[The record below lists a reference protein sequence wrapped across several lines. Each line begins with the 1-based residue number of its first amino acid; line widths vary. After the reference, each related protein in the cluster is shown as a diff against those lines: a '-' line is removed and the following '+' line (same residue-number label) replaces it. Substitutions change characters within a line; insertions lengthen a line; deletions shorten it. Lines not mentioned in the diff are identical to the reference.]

1 MAMYVQTAEWSAGAV
16 GSSRRQVNPGSKVG
30 RSRAALAT
38 GGASTGSA
46 GNGGSSMSASTALAK
61 KEKKWDKLVERILA
75 AERRTSVSRRRTGSG
90 RRAMESSR
98 VSPMLFRWF
107 LCVSIQERTSFLHQE
122 TISSFCTLSLR

>member
-1 MAMYVQTAEWSAGAV
+1 MAMYVQTAEGWAGAV

-61 KEKKWDKLVERILA
+61 KEKKWDKWSSGSWPRREEELA
-75 AERRTSVSRRRTGSG
+75 SAAGVLDPGGE
-90 RRAMESSR
+90 
-98 VSPMLFRWF
+98 
-107 LCVSIQERTSFLHQE
+107 
-122 TISSFCTLSLR
+122 